1 MTVNDDALLYERIR
15 SKDRD
20 ALEIMYDRYE
30 KLLYSF
36 AYRITHD
43 QTLAEEVLQDVFM
56 KLWNGN
62 RVFDSS
68 KGKFTSWLL
77 TITRNQAID
86 LIRKHK
92 KMDTVE
98 IMEKDSV
105 LRSELSVENEV
116 EWKVQGEILREAVS
130 KLKNEQQ
137 EMIELFYFKGFTQQR
152 ISEEYQ
158 IPLGTVKGRIRL
170 ALKHLRSLL
179 DKEGGVIDE

>member
-15 SKDRD
+15 NKDKD

-30 KLLYSF
+30 KLLFSF
-36 AYRITHD
+36 ACRITHD
-43 QTLAEEVLQDVFM
+43 QSLAEEVLQDVFM
-56 KLWNGN
+56 KLWHGN
-62 RVFDSS
+62 RVYDSS

-92 KMDTVE
+92 KTDTVE

-105 LRSELSVENEV
+105 SSSEQSVENEV
-116 EWKVQGEILREAVS
+116 EWLEQGEILREAVS
-130 KLKNEQQ
+130 KLKTEQQ
-137 EMIELFYFKGFTQQR
+137 QIIELFYFKGFTQQK

-170 ALKHLRSLL
+170 ALKHLRSTLG
-179 DKEGGVIDE
+179 KEGRVIDE